1 VKSSVTQIPRT
12 WQLAAV
18 HAAAHATPS
27 APIMEHRWGH
37 RRPCRARVCISAG
50 TGVAGTA
57 RVRDVSVSGA
67 FLETA
72 LPLPLF
78 AQIAVAVLQDDG
90 AQHRLEFTA
99 AVVRTAP
106 DGVGIE
112 WCEPVTGSI
121 CRLLGCNLRCD
132 ANHP

>member
-1 VKSSVTQIPRT
+1 MR
-12 WQLAAV
+12 
-18 HAAAHATPS
+18 AAAAATPS

-37 RRPCRARVCISAG
+37 RRPCRARVGVCAG
-50 TGVAGTA
+50 AGLSGAA

-72 LPLPLF
+72 LPLSLF
-78 AQIAVAVLQDDG
+78 SQITVAVLQEDD
-90 AQHRLEFTA
+90 AKHQLEFTA

-121 CRLLGCNLRCD
+121 CHLLGCTLRCD
-132 ANHP
+132 ADHS